1 MASHPGNDNNGNLHL
16 NRNCIS
22 DIHVISINYY
32 SKINKE
38 VVAVAVT
45 VSPLHTNDWEL
56 CLVYFSVWPN
66 IWEPAL

>member
-1 MASHPGNDNNGNLHL
+1 MSL
-16 NRNCIS
+16 IY
-22 DIHVISINYY
+22 INYY

-38 VVAVAVT
+38 VVAVAVAVT

-56 CLVYFSVWPN
+56 GLVYSSVWPN